1 MLNINPLLLVG
12 GVIGAVTALL
22 IFAYASVKDKKTAMG
37 FERTMADGE
46 ILRRLFAYAKPYWA
60 KFLLV
65 LFLMLFSI
73 AYDIISPLIVGAIEE
88 LVAADFALSR
98 LFASVAVYAGV
109 LVFSMANTY
118 FQAVILQRVGQRIIS
133 DLREDLFT
141 HIESLSHEQLNEIP
155 VGKLV
160 TRVTNDTNAISM
172 MFTNLL
178 VNLIKNAF
186 VILGILKYL
195 LCLKDATTD
204 INTYLSENL
213 SGIKVTQIFGRE
225 DEKMAEFY
233 QKSQTLSKVTQEQ
246 IFVFGVFR
254 PLVYMLYISSI
265 LCLFY
270 LGGMGHLNNVSF
282 LGQTITGGTIDYC
295 PTPGAE
301 PVRLSG
307 LKTEKDWLR
316 IRGREIAMI
325 MQDPMTSLNPLKTIG
340 DQILEAV
347 TLHQGL
353 KGTEARAR
361 TLEYLRDV
369 GISDPEVR
377 FKQYPH
383 EFSGGMRQRVVIAI
397 AVACSPKI
405 LICDEPTTALDV
417 TIQAQI
423 LQLLKELRAK
433 YHLTIVMITH
443 DLGVVANIADRVA
456 VMYAGDIV
464 EIGTADEIYY
474 DPRHPYTWALLSSMP
489 QMGIKGEDLF
499 NIVGTP
505 PNLFA
510 EIRGDAF
517 APRNPQALKIDY
529 VKRPPYFEVSPT
541 HKAKTWLLDP
551 RAPHIEPPA
560 AVKKLQKEGL

>member
-1 MLNINPLLLVG
+1 MMNENDCILSVRGLDIRFNLRGRVLHAIRGIDLDLYRGEVLAVVGESGSGKSVFTKSFMGLL
-12 GVIGAVTALL
+12 
-22 IFAYASVKDKKTAMG
+22 
-37 FERTMADGE
+37 
-46 ILRRLFAYAKPYWA
+46 
-60 KFLLV
+60 
-65 LFLMLFSI
+65 
-73 AYDIISPLIVGAIEE
+73 
-88 LVAADFALSR
+88 
-98 LFASVAVYAGV
+98 
-109 LVFSMANTY
+109 
-118 FQAVILQRVGQRIIS
+118 
-133 DLREDLFT
+133 
-141 HIESLSHEQLNEIP
+141 
-155 VGKLV
+155 
-160 TRVTNDTNAISM
+160 DTNGS
-172 MFTNLL
+172 
-178 VNLIKNAF
+178 
-186 VILGILKYL
+186 
-195 LCLKDATTD
+195 
-204 INTYLSENL
+204 
-213 SGIKVTQIFGRE
+213 
-225 DEKMAEFY
+225 
-233 QKSQTLSKVTQEQ
+233 
-246 IFVFGVFR
+246 
-254 PLVYMLYISSI
+254 
-265 LCLFY
+265 
-270 LGGMGHLNNVSF
+270 
-282 LGQTITGGTIDYC
+282 ITGGTIDYC

-541 HKAKTWLLDP
+541 QRPRPGCWTPGHPTSSRLL
-551 RAPHIEPPA
+551 R
-560 AVKKLQKEGL
+560 

>member
-1 MLNINPLLLVG
+1 MMNENDCILSVRGLDIRFNLRGRVLHAIRGIDLDLYRGEVLAVVGESGSGKSVFTKSFMGLL
-12 GVIGAVTALL
+12 
-22 IFAYASVKDKKTAMG
+22 
-37 FERTMADGE
+37 
-46 ILRRLFAYAKPYWA
+46 
-60 KFLLV
+60 
-65 LFLMLFSI
+65 
-73 AYDIISPLIVGAIEE
+73 
-88 LVAADFALSR
+88 
-98 LFASVAVYAGV
+98 
-109 LVFSMANTY
+109 
-118 FQAVILQRVGQRIIS
+118 
-133 DLREDLFT
+133 
-141 HIESLSHEQLNEIP
+141 
-155 VGKLV
+155 
-160 TRVTNDTNAISM
+160 DTNGS
-172 MFTNLL
+172 
-178 VNLIKNAF
+178 
-186 VILGILKYL
+186 
-195 LCLKDATTD
+195 
-204 INTYLSENL
+204 
-213 SGIKVTQIFGRE
+213 
-225 DEKMAEFY
+225 
-233 QKSQTLSKVTQEQ
+233 
-246 IFVFGVFR
+246 
-254 PLVYMLYISSI
+254 
-265 LCLFY
+265 
-270 LGGMGHLNNVSF
+270 
-282 LGQTITGGTIDYC
+282 ITGGTIDYC

-397 AVACSPKI
+397 AVACRPKI

-499 NIVGTP
+499 NIVGT
-505 PNLFA
+505 LC
-510 EIRGDAF
+510 
-517 APRNPQALKIDY
+517 APQPAGTEDRLCQA
-529 VKRPPYFEVSPT
+529 
-541 HKAKTWLLDP
+541 
-551 RAPHIEPPA
+551 PA
-560 AVKKLQKEGL
+560 VL

>member
-1 MLNINPLLLVG
+1 MMNENDCILSVRGLDIRFHLRGRVLHAIRGIDLDLYRGEVLAVVGESGSGKSVFTKSFMGLLDANG
-12 GVIGAVTALL
+12 
-22 IFAYASVKDKKTAMG
+22 
-37 FERTMADGE
+37 
-46 ILRRLFAYAKPYWA
+46 
-60 KFLLV
+60 
-65 LFLMLFSI
+65 SI
-73 AYDIISPLIVGAIEE
+73 
-88 LVAADFALSR
+88 
-98 LFASVAVYAGV
+98 
-109 LVFSMANTY
+109 
-118 FQAVILQRVGQRIIS
+118 
-133 DLREDLFT
+133 
-141 HIESLSHEQLNEIP
+141 
-155 VGKLV
+155 
-160 TRVTNDTNAISM
+160 
-172 MFTNLL
+172 
-178 VNLIKNAF
+178 
-186 VILGILKYL
+186 
-195 LCLKDATTD
+195 TD
-204 INTYLSENL
+204 
-213 SGIKVTQIFGRE
+213 
-225 DEKMAEFY
+225 
-233 QKSQTLSKVTQEQ
+233 
-246 IFVFGVFR
+246 
-254 PLVYMLYISSI
+254 
-265 LCLFY
+265 
-270 LGGMGHLNNVSF
+270 
-282 LGQTITGGTIDYC
+282 GTIDYYG
-295 PTPGAE
+295 TDDGQ
-301 PVRLSG
+301 PVRLSA
-307 LKTEKDWLR
+307 LHTEKDWLR

-353 KGTEARAR
+353 KGTEARAK